1 MRLKGIDVSKH
12 QGVIDWKKVKNDGVE
27 FAIIRIGYGGS
38 TPVKDERF
46 EENYKNAKA
55 NGLKVGTY
63 LYSYANSDSDVEAEV
78 KAILK
83 WLDGK
88 TFDLPFYL
96 DVEDNKTQGKLSVN
110 ELTNYVYNICER
122 VENAGYF
129 TGIYASKNWLETKL
143 DMNKL
148 NRFTVWLA
156 QWSANPSYQ
165 GTYAMWQYTSD
176 GSVNGISGRV
186 DMNYQVAEL
195 GGNTGNVKEEQIEV
209 DSDYTGNSIV
219 DYLKSIGVDSSFENR
234 KKLALANGFTSYT
247 GTSKQNLKLLEILR
261 NGGTTKT
268 STYNGNSIVDYLKS
282 VGIDSSFE
290 NRKKLAEENGIKNY
304 TGKANQNTKLLNIL
318 RGY

>member
-1 MRLKGIDVSKH
+1 MKIKGIDVSKH
-12 QGVIDWKKVKNDGVE
+12 NGKIDFKKVKDSGIDFV
-27 FAIIRIGYGGS
+27 IIRIGYGGS
-38 TPVKDERF
+38 APQKDERF

-122 VENAGYF
+122 IEKAGYF

-156 QWSANPSYQ
+156 QWSANPTYQ
-165 GTYAMWQYTSD
+165 GAYAMWQYTSD

-186 DMNYQVAEL
+186 DMNYQVKEL
-195 GGNTGNVKEEQIEV
+195 GGNLNKVSNKKSNEEIAKEVIQ
-209 DSDYTGNSIV
+209 G
-219 DYLKSIGVDSSFENR
+219 KWG
-234 KKLALANGFTSYT
+234 
-247 GTSKQNLKLLEILR
+247 
-261 NGGTTKT
+261 
-268 STYNGNSIVDYLKS
+268 NGNDRKNKLTNAGYVYQDVQDIVNKMLSKKSNEEIAKEVIQGKWGNWPVRENKLEEAGYDYKEIQKIVNEMLK
-282 VGIDSSFE
+282 
-290 NRKKLAEENGIKNY
+290 
-304 TGKANQNTKLLNIL
+304 
-318 RGY
+318 